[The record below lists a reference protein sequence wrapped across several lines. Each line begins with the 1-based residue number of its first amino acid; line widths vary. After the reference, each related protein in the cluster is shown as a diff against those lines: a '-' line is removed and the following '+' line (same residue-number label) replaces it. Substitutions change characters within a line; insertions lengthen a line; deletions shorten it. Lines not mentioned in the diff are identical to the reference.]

1 MSIMK
6 ITMLGLERSLTP
18 ENKSIFDLL
27 LIPEGI
33 DKDSLT
39 DNIVLEGGDFEV
51 LYSDPYMFRAAVG
64 TWSSKHYRTFE
75 KWVDALSIEYN
86 PLENYDRQEDY
97 TDTSN
102 KGEKTTAGNTRTFNN
117 EDKQTINTEDKE
129 TINTSD
135 DTENTV
141 SAFDSGVYQPST
153 KSEVDHSGT
162 DTIGHTGTDTMNHT
176 GTIKDEGSGSL
187 TSNGKEVH
195 SGRIHGNIGTVTSQ
209 KMLGDELEI
218 ARFNLI
224 QQITD
229 LFLTEFTLMI
239 YD

>member
-6 ITMLGLERSLTP
+6 ITILGLEMALKP
-18 ENKSIFDLL
+18 EGKSVFDLMNL
-27 LIPEGI
+27 PEGI
-33 DKDSLT
+33 DKDTVT

-51 LYSDPYMFRAAVG
+51 LYSDPYMLRAAVG
-64 TWSSKHYRTFE
+64 TWSLKHYRTFE
-75 KWVDALSIEYN
+75 KWVNALNLEYN

-102 KGEKTTAGNTRTFNN
+102 KGEKTTAGNTRTLNN
-117 EDKQTINTEDKE
+117 EDKE
-129 TINTSD
+129 TLNTSTSD
-135 DTENTV
+135 EHTV
-141 SAFDSGVYQPST
+141 SAFDSGSYQPSD
-153 KSEVDHSGT
+153 KNE
-162 DTIGHTGTDTMNHT
+162 IKNTGTDTFNHT
-176 GTIKDEGSGSL
+176 GTIKDEGNGSL

-195 SGRIHGNIGTVTSQ
+195 TGRIHGNIGVTTSQ
-209 KMLGDELEI
+209 QMLQSELDI
-218 ARFNLI
+218 ARFNLV

>member
-6 ITMLGLERSLTP
+6 ITMLGLEMALTP
-18 ENKSIFDLL
+18 ESKSIFDLL
-27 LIPEGI
+27 LLPEGI
-33 DKDSLT
+33 DKGSLT

-51 LYSDPYMFRAAVG
+51 LYADPYMFRAAVG

-75 KWVDALSIEYN
+75 KWVAALNIEYN
-86 PLENYDRQEDY
+86 PLENYDRMEDY

-102 KGEKTTAGNTRTFNN
+102 KGEKTTAGNTRTLNH
-117 EDKQTINTEDKE
+117 EDKETINTEDKE

-141 SAFDSGVYQPST
+141 SAFDSGTYQPSN

-162 DTIGHTGTDTMNHT
+162 DTMNHTGTDTFNHT

-195 SGRIHGNIGTVTSQ
+195 SGRIHGNIGVTTSQ
-209 KMLGDELEI
+209 QMLQSELDI

>member
-6 ITMLGLERSLTP
+6 ITILGLEIALKP
-18 ENKSIFDLL
+18 EGKSVFDLMKL
-27 LIPEGI
+27 PEGI
-33 DKDSLT
+33 DKDTLT
-39 DNIVLEGGDFEV
+39 DNIALEGGDFEV
-51 LYSDPYMFRAAVG
+51 LYADPYMFRAAVG

-75 KWVDALSIEYN
+75 KWVAALNLEYN

-102 KGEKTTAGNTRTFNN
+102 KGEKTTAGNTRTLNN
-117 EDKQTINTEDKE
+117 EDKETLNTENKR
-129 TINTSD
+129 TLNTSQTD
-135 DTENTV
+135 EHTV
-141 SAFDSGVYQPST
+141 SAFDSGGYQAAD
-153 KSEVDHSGT
+153 KN
-162 DTIGHTGTDTMNHT
+162 TIGDTGTDTMNNTGTDTFTHT

-187 TSNGKEVH
+187 TSNGKEIH
-195 SGRIHGNIGTVTSQ
+195 TGRIHGNIGVTTSQ
-209 KMLGDELEI
+209 QMLQSELDI

>member
-6 ITMLGLERSLTP
+6 ITLLGLEMALKP
-18 ENKSIFDLL
+18 EGKSVFDLL
-27 LIPEGI
+27 ELPEGV
-33 DKDSLT
+33 DKDALT
-39 DNIVLEGGDFEV
+39 DNITLEASDFEV
-51 LYSDPYMFRAAVG
+51 LYADPYMFRAAVG
-64 TWSSKHYRTFE
+64 VWSKKHLHTFE
-75 KWVDALSIEYN
+75 KWVAALAIEYN
-86 PLENYDRQEDY
+86 PLENYDRMEDY

-102 KGEKTTAGNTRTFNN
+102 KGEKTTAGNTRTLNH
-117 EDKQTINTEDKE
+117 EDKE
-129 TINTSD
+129 TLNTENKRTLNTSQTD
-135 DTENTV
+135 EHTV
-141 SAFDSGVYQPST
+141 SAFDSASYQPSD
-153 KSEVDHSGT
+153 KNVVSD
-162 DTIGHTGTDTMNHT
+162 TGTDTMNNTGTDTFNHT

-187 TSNGKEVH
+187 ISNGKDIH
-195 SGRIHGNIGTVTSQ
+195 TGRIHGNIGTVTSQ